1 MPADFLT
8 PEQKLC
14 YGRFSGEPSAE
25 QLARYFYLDD
35 ADREVILGKRGNHNR
50 LGFAI
55 QLGTVRFLGL
65 FLSNPCDVPAGVIQM
80 MAGQLHIR
88 DISCLDL
95 YRAKESRWDHTAEI
109 RQRYGYRDFTDQPEH
124 FRLVRWL
131 YAQAWLDAERPSV
144 LFDLAAARLVSRKI
158 LLPAASALTRLIIS
172 VRTRAASRFYRAL
185 IRNVS
190 AEQRGKLEALLEVEP
205 DTRQTTLD
213 RLGKPPTF
221 LSGPGLVRAL
231 RRLEEI
237 RALGLDS
244 LPAPKAPINRIAAL
258 ARFALTAKAQ
268 AISRMPEDRR
278 LAALFAFAR
287 MIEANAHDDAL
298 DILDHLLQNL
308 FTRAEQAN
316 KKQRLRTI
324 KDLDKAAQILRE
336 ACGRMMEQACPY
348 QDVRA
353 KILIEIDPEKLI
365 DAMETVDDLT
375 RLPEDRYYP
384 ELQAQYSSVR
394 RYMPH
399 VLMSIEFS
407 GTQGARPVLDALEFL
422 KKTELENKKS
432 MDNAPMEVVSRSWLG
447 YIHAEDGLVDRKA
460 YTFCVLDRFQ
470 DALSRREIFVPA
482 SSRYADPRIG
492 LLDDQA
498 WNATRLQVCRAI
510 CRSPM
515 PDKEIES
522 IAGQLDAAYRR
533 VAANLSNNPDVRI
546 EKVDGNDEL
555 VITPLDKLEEPPSCV
570 ALRKTIASM
579 LPRVDLPE
587 LLMEIHQLTGFADE
601 FTHINESE
609 SRAEDLH
616 ISICA
621 VLLAEAC
628 NIGLEPLVRPDVPAL
643 TRARLSWVQQN
654 YIRAD
659 TLTRANARLVKAQSE
674 IALAQE
680 WGGGHVASVD
690 GIRFVVP
697 VRTINAGPNPKYF
710 NRERGVTYY
719 NMTSDQGTGLNGI
732 IEPGTVRD
740 SMLILAVVLGQQ
752 THLEP
757 SEIMTDTG
765 SYTDIIFAIFWLLGY
780 QFCPRLADMGDARF
794 WRIDKGAEYGPLN
807 GLACNRV
814 NVEKIRANW
823 DDMLRLVGSLKLGL
837 LQPLNLMRTL
847 QKGDKTT
854 ELQKALIN
862 LGRINKTIYM
872 LNFIDDATFR
882 RRILTQLNT
891 HEGRHSLGR
900 TTFHG
905 RRGELRQRYREG
917 QEDQL
922 GALGLVLN
930 IIVLW
935 NTVYMNAALESL
947 RTQGEP
953 AAPEDIARLSPFGH
967 KHINYLG
974 HYSFILSETIQRGG
988 LRPFHTS
995 EQPWASAEE

>member
-1 MPADFLT
+1 
-8 PEQKLC
+8 
-14 YGRFSGEPSAE
+14 
-25 QLARYFYLDD
+25 
-35 ADREVILGKRGNHNR
+35 
-50 LGFAI
+50 
-55 QLGTVRFLGL
+55 
-65 FLSNPCDVPAGVIQM
+65 
-80 MAGQLHIR
+80 
-88 DISCLDL
+88 
-95 YRAKESRWDHTAEI
+95 
-109 RQRYGYRDFTDQPEH
+109 
-124 FRLVRWL
+124 
-131 YAQAWLDAERPSV
+131 
-144 LFDLAAARLVSRKI
+144 
-158 LLPAASALTRLIIS
+158 
-172 VRTRAASRFYRAL
+172 
-185 IRNVS
+185 
-190 AEQRGKLEALLEVEP
+190 
-205 DTRQTTLD
+205 
-213 RLGKPPTF
+213 
-221 LSGPGLVRAL
+221 
-231 RRLEEI
+231 
-237 RALGLDS
+237 
-244 LPAPKAPINRIAAL
+244 
-258 ARFALTAKAQ
+258 
-268 AISRMPEDRR
+268 
-278 LAALFAFAR
+278 
-287 MIEANAHDDAL
+287 
-298 DILDHLLQNL
+298 
-308 FTRAEQAN
+308 
-316 KKQRLRTI
+316 
-324 KDLDKAAQILRE
+324 
-336 ACGRMMEQACPY
+336 
-348 QDVRA
+348 
-353 KILIEIDPEKLI
+353 
-365 DAMETVDDLT
+365 METVDELT

-384 ELQAQYSSVR
+384 ELQVQYRSIR
-394 RYMPH
+394 RYLPH
-399 VLMSIEFS
+399 VLTSIQFS
-407 GTQGARPVLDALEFL
+407 GTQGARPVLEALEFL
-422 KKTELENKKS
+422 KKMELENKRA
-432 MDNAPMEVVSRSWLG
+432 MDNAPMEIVSRSWLR
-447 YIHAEDGLVDRKA
+447 YIYAEDGSVDRQA

-510 CRSPM
+510 CRSPQ
-515 PDKEIES
+515 PEKEIE
-522 IAGQLDAAYRR
+522 ALGAQLDAAYRR
-533 VAANLSNNPDVRI
+533 VAANLPNNSDVRI

-555 VITPLDKLEEPPSCV
+555 VITPLDKLEEPPTCV
-570 ALRKTIASM
+570 TLRKTVASM

-587 LLMEIHQLTGFADE
+587 LLLEIHQLTGFADE

-628 NIGLEPLVRPDVPAL
+628 NIGLEPLIRPDVPAL

-659 TLTRANARLVKAQSE
+659 TLTRANARLVKAQSG

-697 VRTINAGPNPKYF
+697 VRTINAGSNPKYF

-732 IEPGTVRD
+732 IEPGTIRD

-765 SYTDIIFAIFWLLGY
+765 SYTDIIFGIFWLLGY

-794 WRIDKGAEYGPLN
+794 WRIDKDADYGPLN
-807 GLACNRV
+807 GLACNRA
-814 NVEKIRANW
+814 NVEKILANW
-823 DDMLRLVGSLKLGL
+823 DDMLRLAGSLKLGL
-837 LQPLNLMRTL
+837 LQPFNLMRTL
-847 QKGDKTT
+847 QKGDKMT

-872 LNFIDDATFR
+872 LNFIDDSAFR

-891 HEGRHSLGR
+891 HEGRHSLAR
-900 TTFHG
+900 TIFYG

-935 NTVYMNAALESL
+935 NTVYMNAAIEAL
-947 RTQGEP
+947 RAQGVSV
-953 AAPEDIARLSPFGH
+953 APEDIARLSPFGH

-974 HYSFILSETIQRGG
+974 HYSFILAEIIRQGG
-988 LRPFHTS
+988 LRPFRS
-995 EQPWASAEE
+995 MAQLLDLIDE